1 MSAGLLLSQVKRVF
15 DVIGSVDADLVPR
28 VTYLEAKAN
37 TYDFET
43 RGYTTSVVQHA
54 GIPCVIAKP
63 ETDAS
68 QDVAHATAKFVI
80 AAENMPDGV
89 VPKVQDR
96 IQTADYC
103 LFNIIAIKGVPGDS
117 LYLIYCEESDS

>member
-1 MSAGLLLSQVKRVF
+1 M
-15 DVIGSVDADLVPR
+15 
-28 VTYLEAKAN
+28 
-37 TYDFET
+37 
-43 RGYTTSVVQHA
+43 QHE
-54 GIPCVIAKP
+54 GIPVVIAQP
-63 ETDAS
+63 DTDAA

-103 LFNIIAIKGVPGDS
+103 LFNIVGIKGVPGDS
-117 LYLIYCEESDS
+117 VYLIYCEESDN

>member
-1 MSAGLLLSQVKRVF
+1 MSTGLLLSQVKRVY
-15 DVIGSVDADLVPR
+15 DVIDSVDADLVPR

-37 TYDFET
+37 TYDFAT
-43 RGYTTSVVQHA
+43 RGYTASVVQHE
-54 GIPCVIAKP
+54 GIPVVIAQP
-63 ETDAS
+63 ETDAA

-89 VPKVQDR
+89 LPKVQDR

-103 LFNIIAIKGVPGDS
+103 LFNIVGIKSVPGNS
-117 LYLIYCEESDS
+117 VYLIYAEESDS

>member
-1 MSAGLLLSQVKRVF
+1 MSAGLLLSQVKGVF
-15 DVIGSVDADLVPR
+15 DIIDSVDSDLVPR
-28 VTYLEAKAN
+28 ITYLEVKAN

-43 RGYTTSVVQHA
+43 RGYTAAVVQHA

-68 QDVAHATAKFVI
+68 DDIAHATAKFVI
-80 AAENMPDGV
+80 AKENMPAGV
-89 VPKVQDR
+89 VPKPQDR

-103 LFNIIAIKGVPGDS
+103 LFNIIAIKSVPGNS
-117 LYLIYCEESDS
+117 VYLIYCEESDS

>member
-1 MSAGLLLSQVKRVF
+1 MSAGLLLSQVQNVF
-15 DVIGSVDADLVPR
+15 SVIDSVDSDLVPKI
-28 VTYLEAKAN
+28 TYLEAKAN
-37 TYDFET
+37 TYDPAT
-43 RGYTTSVVQHA
+43 RGYTASVVQHA
-54 GIPCVIAKP
+54 GIPVVIAAP
-63 ETDAS
+63 ETDGS
-68 QDVAHATAKFVI
+68 VDIAHATRKFVI

-103 LFNIIAIKGVPGDS
+103 LYNIIGIKGVPGDS